1 MKNAFNVAKAKI
13 GTAVQNQTQRVASA
27 RDRARTRSSGGDDG
41 LGASGASDGDAEAL
55 REAREHANALEKAQA
70 ALNGEMRRMA
80 VEHDRLK
87 VALET
92 VSEEKETIR
101 QRASAAWT
109 EMTAEIEG
117 LKGELVKARESVGAD
132 PEESAEQKKEK
143 VHLEKHLKAIEKVL
157 LEEREKSAATET
169 SLKARIEELEALMA
183 KGETETASNAESAEK
198 VQELEAIISSLK
210 LEITQKTSD
219 VERLEASGPSAEELA
234 ALREEAAG
242 ASARVKDLE
251 TTLDLAKNELD
262 ETTSALEREEQN
274 VAQLQK
280 HESELVSQMNDL
292 RESLEA
298 SQSSSSA
305 EVQELRASKE
315 ALESQVSTLQSELES
330 QSAALTQAQSSSSA
344 EVQELRASKE
354 ALESQVSTLQS
365 ELESQS
371 AALTQAQSSSSAE
384 VQELRAS
391 KEALESQVSTLQSEL
406 ESLRADVARLQG
418 ELEHK
423 SHALQS
429 LEESAD
435 AARTEMRTKLE
446 ESLHHA
452 KEELRLVTEKSES
465 HSASL
470 SMDLESLKASLEA
483 TETRNAVMQEELR
496 LTNEALSRSTNEAES
511 MATLQAEL
519 ADVSERH
526 KETETEKLNLEESL
540 RVANE
545 RLVNLEEKLKIAE
558 ENDASSAEA
567 LRNATEEAAKA
578 KDNIAS
584 IASVSATQF
593 AQERQMMKNALS
605 ELQTERDIL
614 VKMLKTFHTH
624 GVVHSTTQTQQTG
637 QAPDFAHR
645 LAESASIAGVF
656 TPQKKRTP
664 YVDVDSPR
672 SPT

>member
-1 MKNAFNVAKAKI
+1 MKNALNAAKAKI

-41 LGASGASDGDAEAL
+41 LGASGTSGVADAEAL
-55 REAREHANALEKAQA
+55 REAREHADGLEKAQA

-87 VALET
+87 AALET
-92 VSEEKETIR
+92 VSEEKEAIR

-117 LKGELVKARESVGAD
+117 LKGELAKAREDVGAD

-143 VHLEKHLKAIEKVL
+143 IHLEKHLKAIEKVL

-169 SLKARIEELEALMA
+169 SLKARITELEALLA
-183 KGETETASNAESAEK
+183 KGETENASNAESAEK

-210 LEITQKTSD
+210 LEVTQKTSD

-234 ALREEAAG
+234 TLREEATR
-242 ASARVKDLE
+242 ASTRVKELE
-251 TTLDLAKNELD
+251 STLELAKNELD
-262 ETTSALEREEQN
+262 ETTTELERKEQN

-280 HESELVSQMNDL
+280 HESELESQVNDL
-292 RESLEA
+292 RKSLEA

-305 EVQELRASKE
+305 EVQELQASKE

-330 QSAALTQAQSSSSA
+330 IRA
-344 EVQELRASKE
+344 EVA
-354 ALESQVSTLQS
+354 T
-365 ELESQS
+365 
-371 AALTQAQSSSSAE
+371 
-384 VQELRAS
+384 
-391 KEALESQVSTLQSEL
+391 
-406 ESLRADVARLQG
+406 LQG
-418 ELEHK
+418 ELGHK
-423 SHALQS
+423 AHALES

-435 AARTEMRTKLE
+435 AARTEMQTKLE

-483 TETRNAVMQEELR
+483 AETRNAVMQEELR
-496 LTNEALSRSTNEAES
+496 LTNEALSRSTNEAAS
-511 MATLQAEL
+511 METLQAEL
-519 ADVSERH
+519 TAISERH
-526 KETETEKLNLEESL
+526 KETETEKLDLEESL

-545 RLVNLEEKLKIAE
+545 RLVSLEEKLKIAE

-578 KDNIAS
+578 KDNVAS

-624 GVVHSTTQTQQTG
+624 GVLHSTTQSQQTA

-664 YVDVDSPR
+664 YVDLGSPR
-672 SPT
+672 SPTDT

>member
-1 MKNAFNVAKAKI
+1 MKNALNAAKAKI

-41 LGASGASDGDAEAL
+41 LGASGTSGVADAEAL
-55 REAREHANALEKAQA
+55 REAREHADGLEKAQA

-87 VALET
+87 AALET
-92 VSEEKETIR
+92 VSEEKEAIR

-117 LKGELVKARESVGAD
+117 LKGELAKAREDVGAD

-143 VHLEKHLKAIEKVL
+143 IHLEKHLKAIEKVL

-169 SLKARIEELEALMA
+169 SLKARITELEALLA
-183 KGETETASNAESAEK
+183 KGETENASNAESAEK

-210 LEITQKTSD
+210 LEVTQKTSD

-234 ALREEAAG
+234 TLREEATG
-242 ASARVKDLE
+242 ASTRVKELE
-251 TTLDLAKNELD
+251 STLELAKNELD
-262 ETTSALEREEQN
+262 ETTTELERKEQN

-280 HESELVSQMNDL
+280 HESELESQVNDL
-292 RESLEA
+292 RKSLEA

-305 EVQELRASKE
+305 EVQELQASKE

-330 QSAALTQAQSSSSA
+330 IRA
-344 EVQELRASKE
+344 EVA
-354 ALESQVSTLQS
+354 T
-365 ELESQS
+365 
-371 AALTQAQSSSSAE
+371 
-384 VQELRAS
+384 
-391 KEALESQVSTLQSEL
+391 
-406 ESLRADVARLQG
+406 LQG
-418 ELEHK
+418 ELGHK
-423 SHALQS
+423 AHALES

-435 AARTEMRTKLE
+435 AARTEMQTKLE

-452 KEELRLVTEKSES
+452 KELRLVTEKSES

-483 TETRNAVMQEELR
+483 AETRNAVMQEELR
-496 LTNEALSRSTNEAES
+496 LTNEALSRSTNEAAS
-511 MATLQAEL
+511 METLQAEL
-519 ADVSERH
+519 TAVSERH

-545 RLVNLEEKLKIAE
+545 RLVSLEEKLKIAE

-578 KDNIAS
+578 KNNVAS

-624 GVVHSTTQTQQTG
+624 GVLHSTTQSQQTV

-664 YVDVDSPR
+664 YVDLGSPR
-672 SPT
+672 SPTDT

>member
-354 ALESQVSTLQS
+354 ALESQM
-365 ELESQS
+365 
-371 AALTQAQSSSSAE
+371 
-384 VQELRAS
+384 
-391 KEALESQVSTLQSEL
+391 STLQSEL

>member
-41 LGASGASDGDAEAL
+41 LGASGTSDGDGEAL

-87 VALET
+87 AALET

-169 SLKARIEELEALMA
+169 SLKARIAELEALLA

-198 VQELEAIISSLK
+198 VQELEAVISSLK
-210 LEITQKTSD
+210 LEITQKMSD
-219 VERLEASGPSAEELA
+219 AERLETAGPSAEELA

-242 ASARVKDLE
+242 ASARVKELE

-280 HESELVSQMNDL
+280 HENELVSQMNDL
-292 RESLEA
+292 RESLQA

-305 EVQELRASKE
+305 EVQELQASK
-315 ALESQVSTLQSELES
+315 A
-330 QSAALTQAQSSSSA
+330 
-344 EVQELRASKE
+344 
-354 ALESQVSTLQS
+354 
-365 ELESQS
+365 
-371 AALTQAQSSSSAE
+371 
-384 VQELRAS
+384 
-391 KEALESQVSTLQSEL
+391 ALESQVSTLQSEL

-423 SHALQS
+423 SHALES

-435 AARTEMRTKLE
+435 AARTEMQTKLE

-496 LTNEALSRSTNEAES
+496 LTNEALSRSTNEAAS

-664 YVDVDSPR
+664 YVDVNSPR

>member
-1 MKNAFNVAKAKI
+1 MKNALNAAKAKI

-41 LGASGASDGDAEAL
+41 LGASGTSGVADAEAL
-55 REAREHANALEKAQA
+55 REAREHADGLEKAQA

-87 VALET
+87 AALET
-92 VSEEKETIR
+92 VSEEKEAIR

-117 LKGELVKARESVGAD
+117 LKGELAKAREDVGAD

-143 VHLEKHLKAIEKVL
+143 IHLEKHLKAIEKVL

-169 SLKARIEELEALMA
+169 SLKARITELEALLA
-183 KGETETASNAESAEK
+183 KGETENASNAESAEK

-210 LEITQKTSD
+210 LEVTQKTSD

-234 ALREEAAG
+234 TLREEATR
-242 ASARVKDLE
+242 ASTRVKELE
-251 TTLDLAKNELD
+251 STLELAKNELD
-262 ETTSALEREEQN
+262 DTTTELERKEQN

-280 HESELVSQMNDL
+280 HESELESQVNDL
-292 RESLEA
+292 RKSLEA

-305 EVQELRASKE
+305 EVQELQASKE

-344 EVQELRASKE
+344 EVQELQASKE

-365 ELESQS
+365 ELESIR
-371 AALTQAQSSSSAE
+371 AE
-384 VQELRAS
+384 VA
-391 KEALESQVSTLQSEL
+391 T
-406 ESLRADVARLQG
+406 LQG
-418 ELEHK
+418 ELGHK
-423 SHALQS
+423 VHALES

-435 AARTEMRTKLE
+435 AARTEMQTKLE

-483 TETRNAVMQEELR
+483 AETRNAVMQEELR
-496 LTNEALSRSTNEAES
+496 LTNEALSRSTNEAAS
-511 MATLQAEL
+511 METLQAEL
-519 ADVSERH
+519 TAISERH
-526 KETETEKLNLEESL
+526 KETETEKLDLEESL

-545 RLVNLEEKLKIAE
+545 RLVSLEEKLKIAE

-578 KDNIAS
+578 KDNVAS

-624 GVVHSTTQTQQTG
+624 GVLHSTTQSQQTV

-664 YVDVDSPR
+664 YVDLGSPR
-672 SPT
+672 SPTDT

>member
-1 MKNAFNVAKAKI
+1 MKNALNAAKAKI

-41 LGASGASDGDAEAL
+41 LGASGTSGVADAEAL
-55 REAREHANALEKAQA
+55 REAREHADGLEKAQA

-87 VALET
+87 AALET
-92 VSEEKETIR
+92 VSEEKEAIR

-117 LKGELVKARESVGAD
+117 LKGELAKAREDVGAD

-143 VHLEKHLKAIEKVL
+143 IHLEKHLKAIEKVL

-169 SLKARIEELEALMA
+169 SLKARITELEALLA
-183 KGETETASNAESAEK
+183 KGETENASNAESAEK

-210 LEITQKTSD
+210 LEVTQKTSD

-234 ALREEAAG
+234 TLREEATR
-242 ASARVKDLE
+242 ASTRVKELE
-251 TTLDLAKNELD
+251 STLELAKNELD
-262 ETTSALEREEQN
+262 DTTTELERKEQN

-280 HESELVSQMNDL
+280 HESELESQVNDL
-292 RESLEA
+292 RKSLEA

-305 EVQELRASKE
+305 EVQELQASKE

-330 QSAALTQAQSSSSA
+330 IRA
-344 EVQELRASKE
+344 EVA
-354 ALESQVSTLQS
+354 T
-365 ELESQS
+365 
-371 AALTQAQSSSSAE
+371 
-384 VQELRAS
+384 
-391 KEALESQVSTLQSEL
+391 
-406 ESLRADVARLQG
+406 LQG
-418 ELEHK
+418 ELGHK
-423 SHALQS
+423 AHALES

-435 AARTEMRTKLE
+435 AARTEMQTKLE

-483 TETRNAVMQEELR
+483 AETRNAVMQEELR
-496 LTNEALSRSTNEAES
+496 LTNEALSRSTNEAAS
-511 MATLQAEL
+511 METLQAEL
-519 ADVSERH
+519 TAISERH
-526 KETETEKLNLEESL
+526 KETETEKLDLEESL

-545 RLVNLEEKLKIAE
+545 RLVSLEEKLKIAE

-578 KDNIAS
+578 KDNVAS

-624 GVVHSTTQTQQTG
+624 GVLHSTTQSQQTV

-664 YVDVDSPR
+664 YVDLGSPR
-672 SPT
+672 SPTDT

>member
-41 LGASGASDGDAEAL
+41 LGASGTSDGDGEAL

-87 VALET
+87 AALET

-169 SLKARIEELEALMA
+169 SLKARIAELEALLA

-198 VQELEAIISSLK
+198 VQELEAVISSLK
-210 LEITQKTSD
+210 LEITQKMSD
-219 VERLEASGPSAEELA
+219 AERLETAGPSAEELA

-242 ASARVKDLE
+242 ASARVKELE

-280 HESELVSQMNDL
+280 HENELVSQMNDL
-292 RESLEA
+292 RESLQA

-305 EVQELRASKE
+305 EVQELQASKA

-344 EVQELRASKE
+344 EVQELQASK
-354 ALESQVSTLQS
+354 A
-365 ELESQS
+365 
-371 AALTQAQSSSSAE
+371 
-384 VQELRAS
+384 
-391 KEALESQVSTLQSEL
+391 ALESQVSTLQSEL

-423 SHALQS
+423 SHALES

-435 AARTEMRTKLE
+435 AARTEMQTKLE

-496 LTNEALSRSTNEAES
+496 LTNEALSRSTNEAAS

-664 YVDVDSPR
+664 YVDVNSPR

>member
-1 MKNAFNVAKAKI
+1 MKNALNAAKAKI

-41 LGASGASDGDAEAL
+41 LGASGTSGVADAEAL
-55 REAREHANALEKAQA
+55 REAREHADGLEKAQA

-87 VALET
+87 AALET
-92 VSEEKETIR
+92 VSEEKEAIR

-117 LKGELVKARESVGAD
+117 LKGELAKAREDVGAD

-143 VHLEKHLKAIEKVL
+143 IHLEKHLKAIEKVL

-169 SLKARIEELEALMA
+169 SLKARITELEALLA
-183 KGETETASNAESAEK
+183 KGETENASNAESAEK

-210 LEITQKTSD
+210 LEVTQKTSD

-234 ALREEAAG
+234 TLREEATG
-242 ASARVKDLE
+242 ASTRVKELE
-251 TTLDLAKNELD
+251 STLELAKNELD
-262 ETTSALEREEQN
+262 ETTTELERKEQN

-280 HESELVSQMNDL
+280 HESELESQVNDL
-292 RESLEA
+292 RKSLEA

-305 EVQELRASKE
+305 EVQELQASKE

-330 QSAALTQAQSSSSA
+330 IRA
-344 EVQELRASKE
+344 EVA
-354 ALESQVSTLQS
+354 T
-365 ELESQS
+365 
-371 AALTQAQSSSSAE
+371 
-384 VQELRAS
+384 
-391 KEALESQVSTLQSEL
+391 
-406 ESLRADVARLQG
+406 LQG
-418 ELEHK
+418 ELGHK
-423 SHALQS
+423 AHALES

-435 AARTEMRTKLE
+435 AARKEMQTKLE

-483 TETRNAVMQEELR
+483 AETRNAVMQEELR
-496 LTNEALSRSTNEAES
+496 LTNEALSRSTNEAAS
-511 MATLQAEL
+511 METLQAEL
-519 ADVSERH
+519 TAVSERH

-545 RLVNLEEKLKIAE
+545 RLVSLEEKLKIAE

-578 KDNIAS
+578 KDNVAS

-624 GVVHSTTQTQQTG
+624 GVLHSTTQSQQTA

-664 YVDVDSPR
+664 YVDVESPR
-672 SPT
+672 SPTDT

>member
-1 MKNAFNVAKAKI
+1 MKNALNAAKAKI

-41 LGASGASDGDAEAL
+41 LGASGTSGVADAEAL
-55 REAREHANALEKAQA
+55 REAREHADGLEKAQA

-87 VALET
+87 AALET
-92 VSEEKETIR
+92 VSEEKEAIR

-117 LKGELVKARESVGAD
+117 LKGELAKAREDVGAD

-143 VHLEKHLKAIEKVL
+143 IHLEKHLKAIEKVL

-169 SLKARIEELEALMA
+169 SLKARITELEALLA
-183 KGETETASNAESAEK
+183 KGETENASNAESAEK

-210 LEITQKTSD
+210 LEVTQKTSD

-234 ALREEAAG
+234 TLREEATR
-242 ASARVKDLE
+242 ASTRVKELE
-251 TTLDLAKNELD
+251 STLELAKNELD
-262 ETTSALEREEQN
+262 DTTTELERKEQN

-280 HESELVSQMNDL
+280 HESELESQVNDL
-292 RESLEA
+292 RKSLEA

-305 EVQELRASKE
+305 EVQELQASKE

-330 QSAALTQAQSSSSA
+330 IRA
-344 EVQELRASKE
+344 EVA
-354 ALESQVSTLQS
+354 T
-365 ELESQS
+365 
-371 AALTQAQSSSSAE
+371 
-384 VQELRAS
+384 
-391 KEALESQVSTLQSEL
+391 
-406 ESLRADVARLQG
+406 LQG
-418 ELEHK
+418 ELGHK
-423 SHALQS
+423 VHALES

-435 AARTEMRTKLE
+435 AARTEMQTKLE

-483 TETRNAVMQEELR
+483 AETRNAVMQEELR
-496 LTNEALSRSTNEAES
+496 LTNEALSRSTNEAAS
-511 MATLQAEL
+511 METLQAEL
-519 ADVSERH
+519 TAVSERH
-526 KETETEKLNLEESL
+526 KETETEKLDLEESL

-545 RLVNLEEKLKIAE
+545 RLVSLEEKLEIAE

-578 KDNIAS
+578 KDNVAS

-624 GVVHSTTQTQQTG
+624 GVLHSTTQSQQTV

-664 YVDVDSPR
+664 YVDLDSPR
-672 SPT
+672 SPTDT

>member
-365 ELESQS
+365 ELES
-371 AALTQAQSSSSAE
+371 
-384 VQELRAS
+384 
-391 KEALESQVSTLQSEL
+391 
-406 ESLRADVARLQG
+406 LRADVARLQG

>member
-1 MKNAFNVAKAKI
+1 MKNALNAAKAKI

-41 LGASGASDGDAEAL
+41 LGASGTSGVADAEAL
-55 REAREHANALEKAQA
+55 REAREHADGLEKAQA

-87 VALET
+87 AALET
-92 VSEEKETIR
+92 VSEEKEAIR

-117 LKGELVKARESVGAD
+117 LKGELAKAREDVGAD

-143 VHLEKHLKAIEKVL
+143 RHLEKHLKAIEKVL

-169 SLKARIEELEALMA
+169 SLKARITELEALLA
-183 KGETETASNAESAEK
+183 KGETENASNAESAEK

-210 LEITQKTSD
+210 LEVTQKTSD

-234 ALREEAAG
+234 TLREEATR
-242 ASARVKDLE
+242 ASTRVKELE
-251 TTLDLAKNELD
+251 STLELAKNELD
-262 ETTSALEREEQN
+262 DTTTELERKEQN

-280 HESELVSQMNDL
+280 HESELESQVNDL
-292 RESLEA
+292 RKSLEA

-305 EVQELRASKE
+305 EVQELQASKE

-330 QSAALTQAQSSSSA
+330 IRA
-344 EVQELRASKE
+344 EVA
-354 ALESQVSTLQS
+354 T
-365 ELESQS
+365 
-371 AALTQAQSSSSAE
+371 
-384 VQELRAS
+384 
-391 KEALESQVSTLQSEL
+391 
-406 ESLRADVARLQG
+406 LQG
-418 ELEHK
+418 ELGHK
-423 SHALQS
+423 VHALES

-435 AARTEMRTKLE
+435 AARTEMQTKLE

-452 KEELRLVTEKSES
+452 KELRLVTEKSES

-483 TETRNAVMQEELR
+483 AETRNAVMQEELR
-496 LTNEALSRSTNEAES
+496 LTNEALSRSTNEAAS
-511 MATLQAEL
+511 METLQAEL
-519 ADVSERH
+519 TAISERH
-526 KETETEKLNLEESL
+526 KETETEKLDLEESL

-545 RLVNLEEKLKIAE
+545 RLVSLEEKLKIAE

-578 KDNIAS
+578 KNNVAS

-624 GVVHSTTQTQQTG
+624 GVLHSTTQSQQTV

-664 YVDVDSPR
+664 YVDLGSPR
-672 SPT
+672 SPTDT

>member
-1 MKNAFNVAKAKI
+1 MKNALNAAKAKI

-41 LGASGASDGDAEAL
+41 LGASGTSGVADAEAL
-55 REAREHANALEKAQA
+55 REAREHADGLEKAQA

-87 VALET
+87 AALET
-92 VSEEKETIR
+92 VSEEKEAIR

-117 LKGELVKARESVGAD
+117 LKGELAKAREDVGAD

-143 VHLEKHLKAIEKVL
+143 IHLEKHLKAIEKVL

-169 SLKARIEELEALMA
+169 SLKARITELEALLA
-183 KGETETASNAESAEK
+183 KGETENASNAESAEK

-210 LEITQKTSD
+210 LEVTQKTSD

-234 ALREEAAG
+234 TLREEATR
-242 ASARVKDLE
+242 ASTRVKELE
-251 TTLDLAKNELD
+251 STLELAKNELD
-262 ETTSALEREEQN
+262 DTTTELERKEQN

-280 HESELVSQMNDL
+280 HESELESQVNDL
-292 RESLEA
+292 RKSLEA

-305 EVQELRASKE
+305 EVQELQASKE

-330 QSAALTQAQSSSSA
+330 IRA
-344 EVQELRASKE
+344 EVA
-354 ALESQVSTLQS
+354 T
-365 ELESQS
+365 
-371 AALTQAQSSSSAE
+371 
-384 VQELRAS
+384 
-391 KEALESQVSTLQSEL
+391 
-406 ESLRADVARLQG
+406 LQG
-418 ELEHK
+418 ELGHK
-423 SHALQS
+423 AHALES

-435 AARTEMRTKLE
+435 AARTEMQTKLE

-483 TETRNAVMQEELR
+483 AETRNAVMQEELR
-496 LTNEALSRSTNEAES
+496 LTNEALSRSTNEAAS
-511 MATLQAEL
+511 METLQAEL
-519 ADVSERH
+519 TAISERH
-526 KETETEKLNLEESL
+526 KETETEKLDLEESL

-545 RLVNLEEKLKIAE
+545 RLVSLEEKLKIAE

-578 KDNIAS
+578 KDNVAS

-624 GVVHSTTQTQQTG
+624 GVLHSTTQSQQTA

-664 YVDVDSPR
+664 YVDLESPR
-672 SPT
+672 SPTDT

>member
-1 MKNAFNVAKAKI
+1 MKNALNAAKAKI

-41 LGASGASDGDAEAL
+41 LGASGTSGVADAEAL
-55 REAREHANALEKAQA
+55 REAREHADGLEKAQA

-87 VALET
+87 AALET
-92 VSEEKETIR
+92 VSEEKEAIR

-117 LKGELVKARESVGAD
+117 LKGELAKAREDVGAD

-143 VHLEKHLKAIEKVL
+143 IHLEKHLKAIEKVL

-169 SLKARIEELEALMA
+169 SLKARITELEALLA
-183 KGETETASNAESAEK
+183 KGETENASNAESAEK

-210 LEITQKTSD
+210 LEVTQKTSD

-234 ALREEAAG
+234 TLREEATR
-242 ASARVKDLE
+242 ASTRVKELE
-251 TTLDLAKNELD
+251 STLELAKNELD
-262 ETTSALEREEQN
+262 ETTTELERKEQN

-280 HESELVSQMNDL
+280 HESELESQVNDL
-292 RESLEA
+292 RKSLEA

-305 EVQELRASKE
+305 EVQELQASKE

-330 QSAALTQAQSSSSA
+330 IRA
-344 EVQELRASKE
+344 EVA
-354 ALESQVSTLQS
+354 T
-365 ELESQS
+365 
-371 AALTQAQSSSSAE
+371 
-384 VQELRAS
+384 
-391 KEALESQVSTLQSEL
+391 
-406 ESLRADVARLQG
+406 LQG
-418 ELEHK
+418 ELGHK
-423 SHALQS
+423 AHALES

-435 AARTEMRTKLE
+435 AARTEMQTKLE

-483 TETRNAVMQEELR
+483 AETRNAVMQEELR
-496 LTNEALSRSTNEAES
+496 LTNEALSRSTNEAAS
-511 MATLQAEL
+511 METLQAEL
-519 ADVSERH
+519 TAVSERH

-545 RLVNLEEKLKIAE
+545 RLVSLEEKLKIAE

-578 KDNIAS
+578 KNNVAS

-624 GVVHSTTQTQQTG
+624 GVLHSTTQSQQTV

-664 YVDVDSPR
+664 YVDLGSPR
-672 SPT
+672 SPTDT

>member
-365 ELESQS
+365 ELES
-371 AALTQAQSSSSAE
+371 
-384 VQELRAS
+384 
-391 KEALESQVSTLQSEL
+391 
-406 ESLRADVARLQG
+406 LRADVARLQG

-423 SHALQS
+423 SHTLQS
-429 LEESAD
+429 LEQSAD
-435 AARTEMRTKLE
+435 DARTEMQTKLE
-446 ESLHHA
+446 ASLHHA

>member
-41 LGASGASDGDAEAL
+41 LGASGTSDGDGEAL

-87 VALET
+87 AALET

-169 SLKARIEELEALMA
+169 SLKARIEELEALLA

-198 VQELEAIISSLK
+198 VQELEAVISSLK
-210 LEITQKTSD
+210 LEITQKMSD
-219 VERLEASGPSAEELA
+219 AERLETAGPSAEELA

-242 ASARVKDLE
+242 ASARVKELE

-280 HESELVSQMNDL
+280 HENELVSQMNDL
-292 RESLEA
+292 RESLQA

-305 EVQELRASKE
+305 EAQELQASK
-315 ALESQVSTLQSELES
+315 A
-330 QSAALTQAQSSSSA
+330 
-344 EVQELRASKE
+344 
-354 ALESQVSTLQS
+354 
-365 ELESQS
+365 
-371 AALTQAQSSSSAE
+371 
-384 VQELRAS
+384 
-391 KEALESQVSTLQSEL
+391 ALESQVSTLQSEL

-423 SHALQS
+423 SHALES

-435 AARTEMRTKLE
+435 AARTEMQTKLE

-496 LTNEALSRSTNEAES
+496 LTNEALSRSTNEAAS

-664 YVDVDSPR
+664 YVDVNSPR

>member
-1 MKNAFNVAKAKI
+1 MKNALNAAKAKI

-41 LGASGASDGDAEAL
+41 LGASGTSGVADAEAL
-55 REAREHANALEKAQA
+55 REAREHADGLEKAQA

-87 VALET
+87 AALET
-92 VSEEKETIR
+92 VSEEKEAIR

-117 LKGELVKARESVGAD
+117 LKGELAKAREDVGAD

-143 VHLEKHLKAIEKVL
+143 IHLEKHLKAIEKVL

-169 SLKARIEELEALMA
+169 SLKARITELEALLA
-183 KGETETASNAESAEK
+183 KGETENASNVESAEK

-210 LEITQKTSD
+210 LEVTQKTSD

-234 ALREEAAG
+234 TLREEATR
-242 ASARVKDLE
+242 ASTRVKELE
-251 TTLDLAKNELD
+251 STLELAKNELD
-262 ETTSALEREEQN
+262 DTTTELERKEQN

-280 HESELVSQMNDL
+280 HESELESQVNDL
-292 RESLEA
+292 RKSLEA

-305 EVQELRASKE
+305 EVQELQASKE

-344 EVQELRASKE
+344 EVQELQASKE

-365 ELESQS
+365 ELESIR
-371 AALTQAQSSSSAE
+371 AE
-384 VQELRAS
+384 VA
-391 KEALESQVSTLQSEL
+391 T
-406 ESLRADVARLQG
+406 LQG
-418 ELEHK
+418 ELGHK
-423 SHALQS
+423 VHALES

-435 AARTEMRTKLE
+435 AARTEMQTKLE

-452 KEELRLVTEKSES
+452 KELRLVTEKSES

-483 TETRNAVMQEELR
+483 AETRNAVMQEELR
-496 LTNEALSRSTNEAES
+496 LTNEALSRSTNEAAS
-511 MATLQAEL
+511 METLQAEL
-519 ADVSERH
+519 TAISERH
-526 KETETEKLNLEESL
+526 KETETEKLDLEESL

-545 RLVNLEEKLKIAE
+545 RLVSLEEKLKIAE

-578 KDNIAS
+578 KDNVAS

-624 GVVHSTTQTQQTG
+624 GVLHSTTQSQQTV

-664 YVDVDSPR
+664 YVDLGSPR
-672 SPT
+672 SPTDT

>member
-1 MKNAFNVAKAKI
+1 MKNALNAAKAKI

-41 LGASGASDGDAEAL
+41 LGASGTSGVADAEAL
-55 REAREHANALEKAQA
+55 REAREHADGLEKAQA

-87 VALET
+87 AALET
-92 VSEEKETIR
+92 VSEEKEAIR

-117 LKGELVKARESVGAD
+117 LKGELAKAREDVGAD

-143 VHLEKHLKAIEKVL
+143 RHLEKHLKAIEKVL

-169 SLKARIEELEALMA
+169 SLKARITELEALLA
-183 KGETETASNAESAEK
+183 KGETENASNAESAEK

-210 LEITQKTSD
+210 LEVTQKTSD

-234 ALREEAAG
+234 TLREEATR
-242 ASARVKDLE
+242 ASTRVKELE
-251 TTLDLAKNELD
+251 STLELAKNELD
-262 ETTSALEREEQN
+262 DTTTELERKEQN

-280 HESELVSQMNDL
+280 HESELESELESQSAAL
-292 RESLEA
+292 TQA
-298 SQSSSSA
+298 QSSSSA
-305 EVQELRASKE
+305 EVQELQASKE

-344 EVQELRASKE
+344 EVQELQASKE

-365 ELESQS
+365 ELESIR
-371 AALTQAQSSSSAE
+371 AE
-384 VQELRAS
+384 VAM
-391 KEALESQVSTLQSEL
+391 
-406 ESLRADVARLQG
+406 LQG
-418 ELEHK
+418 ELGHK
-423 SHALQS
+423 VHALES

-435 AARTEMRTKLE
+435 AARTEMQTKLE

-452 KEELRLVTEKSES
+452 KELRLVTEKSES

-483 TETRNAVMQEELR
+483 AETRNAVMQEELR
-496 LTNEALSRSTNEAES
+496 LTNEALSRSTNEAAS
-511 MATLQAEL
+511 METLQAEL
-519 ADVSERH
+519 TAISERH
-526 KETETEKLNLEESL
+526 KETETEKLDLEESL

-545 RLVNLEEKLKIAE
+545 RLVSLEEKLKIAE

-578 KDNIAS
+578 KNNVAS

-624 GVVHSTTQTQQTG
+624 GVLHSTTQSQQTV

-664 YVDVDSPR
+664 YVDLGSPR
-672 SPT
+672 SPTDT

>member
-1 MKNAFNVAKAKI
+1 MKNALNAAKAKI

-41 LGASGASDGDAEAL
+41 LGASGTSGVADAEAL
-55 REAREHANALEKAQA
+55 REAREHADGLEKAQA

-87 VALET
+87 AALET
-92 VSEEKETIR
+92 VSEEKEAIR

-117 LKGELVKARESVGAD
+117 LKGELAKAREDVGAD

-143 VHLEKHLKAIEKVL
+143 IHLEKHLKAIEKVL

-169 SLKARIEELEALMA
+169 SLKARITELEALLA
-183 KGETETASNAESAEK
+183 KGETENASNAESAEK

-210 LEITQKTSD
+210 LEVTQKTSD

-234 ALREEAAG
+234 TLREEATR
-242 ASARVKDLE
+242 ASTRVKELE
-251 TTLDLAKNELD
+251 STLELAKNELD
-262 ETTSALEREEQN
+262 DTTTELERKEQN

-280 HESELVSQMNDL
+280 HESELESQVNDL
-292 RESLEA
+292 RKSLEA

-305 EVQELRASKE
+305 EVQELQASKE

-344 EVQELRASKE
+344 EVQELQASKE

-365 ELESQS
+365 ELESIR
-371 AALTQAQSSSSAE
+371 AE
-384 VQELRAS
+384 VA
-391 KEALESQVSTLQSEL
+391 T
-406 ESLRADVARLQG
+406 LQG
-418 ELEHK
+418 ELGHK
-423 SHALQS
+423 VHALES

-435 AARTEMRTKLE
+435 AARTEMQTKLE

-452 KEELRLVTEKSES
+452 KELRLVTEKSES

-483 TETRNAVMQEELR
+483 AETRNAVMQEELR
-496 LTNEALSRSTNEAES
+496 LTNEALSRSTNEAAS
-511 MATLQAEL
+511 MEPLQAEL
-519 ADVSERH
+519 TAISERH
-526 KETETEKLNLEESL
+526 KETETEKLDLEESL

-545 RLVNLEEKLKIAE
+545 RLVSLEEKLKIAE

-578 KDNIAS
+578 KDNVAS

-624 GVVHSTTQTQQTG
+624 GVLHSTTQSQQTV

-664 YVDVDSPR
+664 YVDLDSPR
-672 SPT
+672 SPTDT

>member
-330 QSAALTQAQSSSSA
+330 
-344 EVQELRASKE
+344 
-354 ALESQVSTLQS
+354 
-365 ELESQS
+365 
-371 AALTQAQSSSSAE
+371 
-384 VQELRAS
+384 
-391 KEALESQVSTLQSEL
+391 
-406 ESLRADVARLQG
+406 LRADVARLQG

>member
-315 ALESQVSTLQSELES
+315 ALESQM
-330 QSAALTQAQSSSSA
+330 
-344 EVQELRASKE
+344 
-354 ALESQVSTLQS
+354 
-365 ELESQS
+365 
-371 AALTQAQSSSSAE
+371 
-384 VQELRAS
+384 
-391 KEALESQVSTLQSEL
+391 STLQSEL

>member
-169 SLKARIEELEALMA
+169 RLKARIEELEALMA

-251 TTLDLAKNELD
+251 TTLDLAKNELN

-298 SQSSSSA
+298 S
-305 EVQELRASKE
+305 
-315 ALESQVSTLQSELES
+315 
-330 QSAALTQAQSSSSA
+330 QSSSSA